1 MAATTQLIHDLLAAV
16 VEKSRTA
23 REEQERVEKELAEA
37 SAREAAERAA
47 ILDAA
52 LQKETKARREAAMA
66 ISATSLKQ
74 IRAAVMRPTRPLWP
88 VWSMRST
95 PNRLPQEAAERPLG
109 QKLWRELGCA
119 LAHGPAHRIATVT
132 GVTSDSSHRLT
143 CLWSNRMSI
152 VWSRES
158 MPSCLPGA

>member
-109 QKLWRELGCA
+109 QKLWRTWVRPRA
-119 LAHGPAHRIATVT
+119 R
-132 GVTSDSSHRLT
+132 
-143 CLWSNRMSI
+143 
-152 VWSRES
+152 
-158 MPSCLPGA
+158 PGAPYCDCDRCHERSVGSTDLLVE